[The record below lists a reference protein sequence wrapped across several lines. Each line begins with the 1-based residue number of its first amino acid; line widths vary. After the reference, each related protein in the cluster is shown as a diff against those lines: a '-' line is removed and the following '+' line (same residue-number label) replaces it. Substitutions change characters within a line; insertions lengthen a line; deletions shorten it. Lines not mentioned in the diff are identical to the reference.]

1 MKNFKDKVAVITGAG
16 SGIGRAL
23 AQELAS
29 AGAKLALS
37 DINEAGLK
45 ETADLLGLAEDRL
58 MTRKLDVADRQ
69 AFYDFADDVVN
80 HFGYANMIFN
90 NAGVALG
97 ATVEKM
103 NYDDFEWLMNINFW
117 GVVYGTKAFLPYL
130 KQSGDGHIVNI
141 SSIFGIIGVPT
152 QSAYNAAK
160 FAVKGFTESLREEL
174 DIEGSS
180 VSATCVHP
188 GGVKTAIARNSRMG
202 DTGSLT
208 LGSKE
213 EIAELF
219 ERIART
225 TPEQAANAILQG
237 VRKNQRRVLIGA
249 DAALLDIGQRLMP
262 TGYQRLLET
271 FFNKREGKENALRES
286 L

>member
-45 ETADLLGLAEDRL
+45 ETADLLGLGEDRL

-97 ATVEKM
+97 ATVEDM

-130 KQSGDGHIVNI
+130 KQAGEGHIINI
-141 SSIFGIIGVPT
+141 SSIFGLVGIPT

-160 FAVKGFTESLREEL
+160 FAVRGFTESLRIEL
-174 DIEGSS
+174 EMENSP
-180 VSATCVHP
+180 VSCTSVHP
-188 GGVKTAIARNSRMG
+188 GGIKTNIAKAARM
-202 DTGSLT
+202 DKSV
-208 LGSKE
+208 
-213 EIAELF
+213 
-219 ERIART
+219 ERITGGDKEKAIQDFEKLFRT
-225 TPEQAANAILQG
+225 TPAEAASTILKG
-237 VRKNQRRVLIGA
+237 VRGNKRRVLIGS
-249 DAALLDIGQRLMP
+249 DAVAVDTM
-262 TGYQRLLET
+262 QRLLPT
-271 FFNKREGKENALRES
+271 SYQKLVAMGQKYMNKK
-286 L
+286 

>member
-23 AQELAS
+23 AMELAAS
-29 AGAKLALS
+29 GAKLALS

-45 ETADLLGLAEDRL
+45 ETADLLGLGEDRL
-58 MTRKLDVADRQ
+58 MIRKLDVADRQ

-97 ATVEKM
+97 ATVEDM

-130 KQSGDGHIVNI
+130 KQAGEGHIINV
-141 SSIFGIIGVPT
+141 SSIFGLVGIPT

-160 FAVKGFTESLREEL
+160 FAVRGFTESLRIEL
-174 DIEGSS
+174 EMEGSP
-180 VSATCVHP
+180 VSCTSIHP
-188 GGVKTAIARNSRMG
+188 GGIKTNIAKAARMSDG
-202 DTGSLT
+202 VERITGA
-208 LGSKE
+208 SKE
-213 EIAELF
+213 QSIQDF
-219 ERIART
+219 EKMFRT
-225 TPEQAANAILQG
+225 TPEEAASTILKG
-237 VRKNQRRVLIGA
+237 VRGNKRRVLIGS
-249 DAALLDIGQRLMP
+249 DAVAVDTM
-262 TGYQRLLET
+262 QRLLPT
-271 FFNKREGKENALRES
+271 SYQKLIAMGQKYMS
-286 L
+286 KK

>member
-23 AQELAS
+23 AEELAA

-45 ETADLLGLAEDRL
+45 KTVADLGLAEDRL
-58 MTRKLDVADRQ
+58 MTRVLDVADRQ

-97 ATVEKM
+97 ATVEDMK
-103 NYDDFEWLMNINFW
+103 YEDFEWLMNINFW

-130 KQSGDGHIVNI
+130 KQSGDGHIINI
-141 SSIFGIIGVPT
+141 SSIFGLVGIPT

-160 FAVKGFTESLREEL
+160 FAVRGFTESLRIEL
-174 DIEGSS
+174 EMEGSP
-180 VSATCVHP
+180 VSCTSVHP
-188 GGVKTAIARNSRMG
+188 GGIKTNIAKAARMTDG
-202 DTGSLT
+202 V
-208 LGSKE
+208 
-213 EIAELF
+213 
-219 ERIART
+219 ERITGADKDKSIQDFEKLFRT
-225 TPEQAANAILQG
+225 TPQEAASTILKG
-237 VRKNQRRVLIGA
+237 VRGNKRRVLIGS
-249 DAALLDIGQRLMP
+249 DAVAVDTM
-262 TGYQRLLET
+262 QRLLPT
-271 FFNKREGKENALRES
+271 SYQKLIAMGQKYMS
-286 L
+286 K

>member
-23 AQELAS
+23 ALELGA

-45 ETADLLGLAEDRL
+45 ETADQLGLAEDRL

-97 ATVEKM
+97 ATVEDM

-130 KQSGDGHIVNI
+130 KQAGEGHIINI
-141 SSIFGIIGVPT
+141 SSIFGLVGIPT

-160 FAVKGFTESLREEL
+160 FAVRGFTESLRIEL
-174 DIEGSS
+174 EMENSP
-180 VSATCVHP
+180 VSCTSVHP
-188 GGVKTAIARNSRMG
+188 GGIKTNIAKAARFDS
-202 DTGSLT
+202 SV
-208 LGSKE
+208 
-213 EIAELF
+213 
-219 ERIART
+219 ERITGGDKEQSIQDFEKLFRT
-225 TPEQAANAILQG
+225 TPAEAASTILKG
-237 VRKNQRRVLIGA
+237 VRGNKRRVLIGS
-249 DAALLDIGQRLMP
+249 DAVAVDTM
-262 TGYQRLLET
+262 QRLLPT
-271 FFNKREGKENALRES
+271 SYQKLIAMGQKYMS
-286 L
+286 KK